1 MVSVFSWHLKK
12 EFKNPINI
20 KKETYILKSI
30 SSNFKLGIFAIIYF
44 LFGVHKKNEIINES

>member
-12 EFKNPINI
+12 KFKNPINI

-30 SSNFKLGIFAIIYF
+30 SSNFKLGVFAIIYF